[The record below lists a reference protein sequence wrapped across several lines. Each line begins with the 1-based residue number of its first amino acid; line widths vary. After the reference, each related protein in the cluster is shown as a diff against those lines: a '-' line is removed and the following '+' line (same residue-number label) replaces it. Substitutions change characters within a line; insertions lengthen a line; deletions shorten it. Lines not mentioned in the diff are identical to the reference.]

1 MGTSAG
7 GAVVGTSAGGAGVG
21 APAFASA
28 LTSAFASALTSGLAS
43 AFALGFASTF
53 TGEMAPPWALTTALG
68 GVRALRP
75 LLPSCMQVL
84 TAALGGERAL
94 RPLLAPSLAPPP
106 LLPRSPPLLPL
117 A

>member
-28 LTSAFASALTSGLAS
+28 LTSGLAS
-43 AFALGFASTF
+43 AFALGFAST
-53 TGEMAPPWALTTALG
+53 GEWAPPWALTTALG
-68 GVRALRP
+68 GVRALRTP
-75 LLPSCMQVL
+75 LPSCMQVL
-84 TAALGGERAL
+84 TTALGGVRAL